1 MKTNK
6 KILSL
11 FLSLFLAVGALI
23 SPTFA
28 MNVQAAEQLRVEV
41 LYQYVNTKG
50 NNSVYVDMQYV
61 PGTMTLGEFLTSY
74 KKCYENGTLKNVNEK
89 DQWECTLGKQ
99 NYSLELQKFDY
110 HHNNAVEI
118 KMLGY
123 PSNYKPIYMG
133 FDYYIGKKLANCGR
147 GWEILVPTK
156 YAYGSKAAKNY
167 ISKNAGIYMLNKGLF
182 STVGAKIT
190 VEKVDGD
197 TEEREYVVTVKVKAA
212 LDPLVSTLQKGKS
225 CTLKLTGTKAKSW
238 STSNKSVATV
248 NSKGKVTAKK
258 AGTAIITCK
267 GKDGKSY
274 QCKVTVT
281 R

>member
-1 MKTNK
+1 MK

-11 FLSLFLAVGALI
+11 FLALFLAVGALI

-28 MNVQAAEQLRVEV
+28 TNVQAAEQIRVEV

-50 NNSVYVDMQYV
+50 NNSMYMDTQYV
-61 PGTMTLGEFLTSY
+61 PKTMTMGEFLTNY
-74 KKCYENGTLKNVNEK
+74 KKCYDSGTLKDSSEK
-89 DQWECTLGKQ
+89 NQWECSFGEDSYNEK
-99 NYSLELQKFDY
+99 LQKYDY
-110 HHNNAVEI
+110 YNTNAVEI